1 MSPQGRVQGEQEREK
16 AGDGRWFPAL
26 LKEVYL
32 LARDFL
38 VAVFFFAFVVYFLFQ
53 PFKVEGTSM
62 TPGLQP
68 EERILVNKISYRF
81 EPVHRGDVVV
91 FEFPEDV
98 SKSFIKRVIGL
109 PGERV
114 AIRDGFVYID
124 GNKLEEPYVSEDHRG
139 HDSMEEI
146 HVKRGYY
153 FVLGDSRTQSA
164 DSRVWGLIPS
174 KYIFG
179 KAAVCYWP
187 FDMVRKIH

>member
-1 MSPQGRVQGEQEREK
+1 MSPLEPARGEPVHEK
-16 AGDGRWFPAL
+16 EGGARWFRVL

-81 EPVHRGDVVV
+81 EPVHRGDIVV

-98 SKSFIKRVIGL
+98 SKSYIKRVVGL

-114 AIRDGFVYID
+114 AIRDGCVYIN
-124 GNKLEEPYVSEDHRG
+124 GNKLEEPYVSGEHRG
-139 HDSMEEI
+139 HDTMEELR
-146 HVKRGYY
+146 VKRGHY
-153 FVLGDSRTQSA
+153 FVLGDSRTRSA

-187 FDMVRKIH
+187 FDEVRKIH